1 VLTPDSFIANISC
14 IYFHEVSK
22 TLGCVRKV
30 KIRVD
35 GNFSNDFD
43 QEFRRKGGE
52 VVVVL
57 RGRHGENVRCRSVDG
72 VAVLSVQFRR
82 KSLMTVAATGCLTAG
97 GV

>member
-1 VLTPDSFIANISC
+1 MASLQTSAAF
-14 IYFHEVSK
+14 
-22 TLGCVRKV
+22 TLMKSRRPLDVCKV
-30 KIRVD
+30 KTRVD

-57 RGRHGENVRCRSVDG
+57 RGRHGENVRCRSVDD

-82 KSLMTVAATGCLTAG
+82 KSSMTVTATAS
-97 GV
+97 